1 MGFCTC
7 EKRKKLA
14 IDAYQTLYE
23 KWKLPIFA
31 NIARSEQTHMEA
43 VGLLID
49 KYGLKDPVES
59 KGVGEFTNPKFQD
72 LYNKLVEE
80 SSKSIESALK
90 IGAVIEEVDI
100 IDLQKHLTETK
111 ERHKARVWK
120 SDKGSK
126 NNLIS
131 FTSNLA
137 KYGIA
142 YRQYL
147 SKEKYEKISA
157 EKSTEKGI
165 I

>member
-1 MGFCTC
+1 MGFYTF

-100 IDLQKHLTETK
+100 IDLQKHLTETNK
-111 ERHKARVWK
+111 KDIKLVY
-120 SDKGSK
+120 G
-126 NNLIS
+126 NLIKVRKTIS
-131 FTSNLA
+131 WRLHQIWQSVELSIDNISVKRNMK
-137 KYGIA
+137 KYQQKKA
-142 YRQYL
+142 LKRV
-147 SKEKYEKISA
+147 
-157 EKSTEKGI
+157 
-165 I
+165 

>member
-1 MGFCTC
+1 MR
-7 EKRKKLA
+7 KKKLA

-59 KGVGEFTNPKFQD
+59 KGVEEFTNPKFQD

-90 IGAVIEEVDI
+90 IG
-100 IDLQKHLTETK
+100 
-111 ERHKARVWK
+111 
-120 SDKGSK
+120 GG
-126 NNLIS
+126 N
-131 FTSNLA
+131 
-137 KYGIA
+137 
-142 YRQYL
+142 
-147 SKEKYEKISA
+147 
-157 EKSTEKGI
+157 
-165 I
+165 